1 MTTGETQ
8 GVAPAS
14 DCQRAKRELEEYIHG
29 ELCAADAGD
38 IRRHLET
45 CDDCNAEHTVGV
57 TLTNALKG
65 ACKEAAPE
73 ELRDSIM
80 NALRRAQAEHQG

>member
-1 MTTGETQ
+1 MSNEEQ
-8 GVAPAS
+8 GKVQVT
-14 DCQRAKRELEEYIHG
+14 DCQRAKKELEEYIHD
-29 ELCAADAGD
+29 ELCAEDATD

-45 CDDCNAEHTVGV
+45 CTDCRDEHTVGV

-73 ELRDSIM
+73 ELRESIL
-80 NALRRAQAEHQG
+80 NALRTAQAQHD